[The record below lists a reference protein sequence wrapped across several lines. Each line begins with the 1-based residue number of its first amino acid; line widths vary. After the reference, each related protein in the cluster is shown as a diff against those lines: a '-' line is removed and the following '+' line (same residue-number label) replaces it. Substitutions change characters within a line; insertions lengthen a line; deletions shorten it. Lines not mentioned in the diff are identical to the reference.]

1 MIVLGEIAN
10 CAFIFFQVAITKS
23 RRDMA
28 SHTYMTKCSRCQETS
43 GRAHSFELLGTLR
56 DNTTHVF
63 YTSLANSME
72 PEDSP
77 DTLAGYLF
85 HMHETRPHP
94 WIWILDCRGM
104 KSKDL
109 LRSGLSKTLTE
120 VVQHTN
126 IETLHGVYILHPTMA
141 MNAVIQCIKPFL
153 YKETR
158 QRIHVCSLGLID
170 TVNRLE
176 SAGITRP
183 AMIKITQKLA
193 GSV

>member
-1 MIVLGEIAN
+1 MSL
-10 CAFIFFQVAITKS
+10 QTYITQ
-23 RRDMA
+23 
-28 SHTYMTKCSRCQETS
+28 CPRCKETG
-43 GRAHSFELLGTLR
+43 GRAHSFELVGTLR
-56 DNTTHVF
+56 DNTTHIF
-63 YTSLANSME
+63 YTSLGESTE

-94 WIWILDCRGM
+94 WLWIVDCRGM

-109 LRSGLSKTLTE
+109 LRSGLTKTLTE
-120 VVQHTN
+120 VIQYTN
-126 IETLHGVYILHPTMA
+126 IETLLGVYILHPTMA

-158 QRIHVCSLGLID
+158 QRIHVCNLGLID

-176 SAGITRP
+176 SAGVTRNT
-183 AMIKITQKLA
+183 MVKITQKLHSA
-193 GSV
+193 H

>member
-1 MIVLGEIAN
+1 MTSE
-10 CAFIFFQVAITKS
+10 
-23 RRDMA
+23 
-28 SHTYMTKCSRCQETS
+28 TYTTQCPRCKETS
-43 GRAHSFELLGTLR
+43 GRAHSFELVGSLR
-56 DNTTHVF
+56 DNITNIF
-63 YTSLANSME
+63 YTSLGESTE

-85 HMHETRPHP
+85 HMQETRPHS

-109 LRSGLSKTLTE
+109 LRSGLVKALTDIL
-120 VVQHTN
+120 QRIT
-126 IETLHGVYILHPTMA
+126 IETLIGVYILNPTIA

-158 QRIHVCSLGLID
+158 QRIHVCNMGLID

-176 SAGITRP
+176 SAGVTRH
-183 AMIKITQKLA
+183 AMIKITQKL
-193 GSV
+193 SITR

>member
-1 MIVLGEIAN
+1 
-10 CAFIFFQVAITKS
+10 
-23 RRDMA
+23 MA
-28 SHTYMTKCSRCQETS
+28 SYTTQCSRCKETG
-43 GRAHSFELLGTLR
+43 GRAHSFEYIGHLR
-56 DNTTHVF
+56 DGISNIF
-63 YTSLANSME
+63 YTSLADATE

-85 HMHETRPHP
+85 HMQEVQAHP

-109 LRSGLSKTLTE
+109 LRSGLAKQLIN

-126 IETLHGVYILHPTMA
+126 IETLHGVFILYPTMA

-158 QRIHVCSLGLID
+158 NRIHLCNMGLID
-170 TVNRLE
+170 TINRLE
-176 SAGITRP
+176 SAGVPRQEMSHITR
-183 AMIKITQKLA
+183 KLA
-193 GSV
+193 VLR